1 MRSAFLALF
10 LICLFALPGF
20 AHPLDLFKK
29 QPIPPPPVQSVHSA
43 NLGALPSGHLLVVYF
58 GGSEEGLP
66 DVCIYGNLYDP
77 KTKVWSPAF
86 KLLSP
91 TQLST
96 LSKSYIETLGNPV
109 LAILDHKVYL
119 FVVGVSLG
127 GWATSRIYTLQADLP
142 SLLTQKPHLHFI
154 STLSLSPLLNI
165 SHLVRNAPL
174 PTEDGGFILPIY
186 HELATKFPLLL
197 KFDSKAR
204 LQRVIKPNHLTSQLQ
219 PTLVPYQQ
227 CALMAFRSSK
237 DTHLYTQ
244 TCKDLLHWNPP
255 IPSNLHNYDD
265 ALALFNANHETYLVY
280 NAPLPNASSSRSS
293 LRLARF
299 APTSK
304 RSSYFDPLAILD
316 QSLEGE
322 VSYPSVLVLQDT
334 IHLVYTRHRRTIMHL
349 TLNQALLK
357 AL

>member
-1 MRSAFLALF
+1 MRDPILAFF
-10 LICLFALPGF
+10 LICLLALPGS
-20 AHPLDLFKK
+20 ADPLTLFEK
-29 QPIPPPPVQSVHSA
+29 QAIPPPPVQSVHSA
-43 NLGALPSGHLLVVYF
+43 SLGALPSGHLLVAYF

-66 DVCIYGNLYDP
+66 DVRIYANLYNP
-77 KTKVWSPAF
+77 KSKIWSPAF
-86 KLLSP
+86 TLLSP
-91 TQLST
+91 TQLSQ
-96 LSKSYIETLGNPV
+96 LSKSYVKALGNPV
-109 LAILDHKVYL
+109 LAIFNQKVYL

-127 GWATSRIYTLQADLP
+127 GWATSRIYALQADIS
-142 SLLTQKPHLHFI
+142 SLLAQKPHLNFL

-165 SHLVRNAPL
+165 SYLVRNSPL

-186 HELATKFPLLL
+186 HELVAKFPLLL
-197 KFDSKAR
+197 KFDSKAH
-204 LQRVIKPNHLTSQLQ
+204 LQRVIKPNYLSSQLQ
-219 PTLVPYQQ
+219 PTLTPYKQ

-255 IPSNLHNYDD
+255 IPSNLRNYDD

-322 VSYPSVLVLQDT
+322 VSYPSVLVLKDT
-334 IHLVYTRHRRTIMHL
+334 IHLVYTKHRHTIMHL
-349 TLNQALLK
+349 ILNKALLK